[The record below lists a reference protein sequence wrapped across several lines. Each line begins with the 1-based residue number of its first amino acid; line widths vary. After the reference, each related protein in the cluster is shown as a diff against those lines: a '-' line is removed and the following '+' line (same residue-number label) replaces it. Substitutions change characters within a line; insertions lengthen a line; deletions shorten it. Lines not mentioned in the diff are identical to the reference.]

1 MPQAWRPQDPGQGQV
16 RQSCTNFLQFSNHFP
31 VAGIA
36 ELEKFIE
43 QGLQYPCIQGL
54 QSSNSTKTV

>member
-1 MPQAWRPQDPGQGQV
+1 MPQGPGQGQV
-16 RQSCTNFLQFSNHFP
+16 CQSCTNFLQFSNHFP

-43 QGLQYPCIQGL
+43 QGLQDPCIQGL